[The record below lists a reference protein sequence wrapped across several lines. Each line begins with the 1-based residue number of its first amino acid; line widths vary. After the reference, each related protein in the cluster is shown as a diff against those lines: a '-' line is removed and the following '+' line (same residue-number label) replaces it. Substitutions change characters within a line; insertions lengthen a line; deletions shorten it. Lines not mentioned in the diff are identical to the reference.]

1 MKYDFTSVIDR
12 TGKDSIAWENIPV
25 PNAEIAE
32 GFDRIPMWVADM
44 NFQTAPAVCEA
55 ITKRLMV
62 DAQRCSRLLRGA
74 AS

>member
-32 GFDRIPMWVADM
+32 GFDRIPMWVAGHEFPDS
-44 NFQTAPAVCEA
+44 AVSLRSDYEA
-55 ITKRLMV
+55 
-62 DAQRCSRLLRGA
+62 SGA
-74 AS
+74 SGVRIF